1 MFSFSVIVFH
11 IVHRMVTSI
20 YFKSSISVIFREVF
34 KGGKKLLLTS
44 NDDSAFIEWITAA
57 NSRHDNIFHAMIK

>member
-1 MFSFSVIVFH
+1 
-11 IVHRMVTSI
+11 MVTSI